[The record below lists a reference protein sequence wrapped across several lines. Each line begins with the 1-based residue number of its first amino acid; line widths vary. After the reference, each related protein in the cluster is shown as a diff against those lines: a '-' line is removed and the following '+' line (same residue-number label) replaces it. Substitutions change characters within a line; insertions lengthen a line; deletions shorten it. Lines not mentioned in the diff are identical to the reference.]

1 MRELRVDGS
10 LPSGT
15 KLRSS
20 KYLNNLIEQDHRGV
34 KQRIAVM
41 LGFKETRRHHDR
53 RYRADA
59 SHSQRTVPTGPA
71 GCTRSNCAFGLERRD
86 RSLKSRFD
94 AEGCICFCGL
104 FAPEPGSLRCC
115 GRTPSRCCGCHS
127 AACHSSRERGSD
139 ESTIAMIAQYG
150 RIGWQRRSGYNRR
163 SLVETAIYR
172 YKTMIGRRPLRS
184 ESAQSAH
191 RSKDRTQCAQL

>member
-1 MRELRVDGS
+1 MHELRVDGS

-20 KYLNNLIEQDHRGV
+20 RYLNNLIEQDHRGV

-139 ESTIAMIAQYG
+139 ESARRAYCDDCPVWSDRLAAAIGLQSR
-150 RIGWQRRSGYNRR
+150 RIESD
-163 SLVETAIYR
+163 LL
-172 YKTMIGRRPLRS
+172 LRG
-184 ESAQSAH
+184 A
-191 RSKDRTQCAQL
+191 D